1 MVRQDQEGDDVLRE
15 RQDDEVARKG
25 QGGEVARQDQV
36 DGPVHTQEQ
45 EEEGEIVRRQELEDK
60 GAEEELLPTERQK
73 KTSMRLSAIDEGVVR
88 SREVIGE
95 EVRSQ
100 EEQEERVSPL
110 EGEEEEENRK
120 CCVCPT
126 ANSLQ
131 LLLGTT

>member
-1 MVRQDQEGDDVLRE
+1 MRE

-60 GAEEELLPTERQK
+60 GAEEEVLPTERQK

-88 SREVIGE
+88 CREVIGE
-95 EVRSQ
+95 EVRS
-100 EEQEERVSPL
+100 
-110 EGEEEEENRK
+110 
-120 CCVCPT
+120 
-126 ANSLQ
+126 
-131 LLLGTT
+131 